1 MFGDLPPDM
10 KFERSP
16 FSPLCGFG
24 AVLLAGLLTAS
35 PATAQLPGPPQ
46 PAQVGLDQQAFMK
59 GQSEFQAQKYAEAAK
74 LFEGIAKDF
83 PTSGFV
89 SAGRLQ
95 AAICYYFM
103 GDFDR
108 GVLTLRTNI
117 SGKNVPP
124 EIIEDSSLLIP
135 QLLTA
140 KAQKLPEANEGRK
153 ATLEQAVKD
162 FDAFIAKFPQSLEL
176 EQANLGKAR
185 ALFGLKKFDEALQVL
200 RATLQ
205 KYPNSDSTMDTQ
217 FFLALA
223 LATQANDLLHSGAA
237 GKVEDGNRAYEEAEK
252 ILREIVSITRRN
264 DARADLA
271 MMNEA
276 QFQLGEI
283 LAARGSYAE
292 KGEKQDAILTKALE
306 AYRATYAKDLV
317 VQAQSARIKGFQD
330 RLREEGVK
338 GEVLNVR
345 HLQATIQREQA
356 KLVDLQTR
364 ADQTLAAKL
373 KSAQIQ
379 ITMHKAK
386 DRERMDEA
394 RVLLRFVERFAKDLD
409 EEQRKQILYF
419 QTLTYA
425 AQHKAAKAEEFY
437 EKWKATYKDDPIG
450 ENLPLLMG
458 AMYLDPDPAINNP
471 AKGIEYFKK
480 QLTDFP
486 RSKFGAE
493 AVMQQALAMIQLKQF
508 DEATKTLE
516 GFLAGKPEK
525 ELAAAAEFGLATV
538 YKDTGR
544 PADAIKTFRDVRDKY
559 PDLPQAE
566 QAAFFVGQLLHSSGK
581 SDEAITDINA
591 FLSKYSGSEYAP
603 SAMLTLGQAQAA
615 AGKRDDALATYVSL
629 ATKYKTSDPAPYAY
643 FQRSAI
649 YQAEGKFNEAKGA
662 MREFIAA
669 YPNSEK
675 RFQAYDYISQ
685 IEALE
690 KHLPEA
696 IANYEEYAKKYPE
709 SPSAATALLR
719 IAELWRKAADAM
731 GRYSLLAEASRPE
744 WKKNIDNTRTAA
756 EAVLE
761 RYPDSSEAAQ
771 ALQVML
777 YVQKQLVAA
786 NARGT
791 ANVEEYFNEMAK
803 KFSEKPSLASK
814 IKFTLAGYYFDK
826 NRDQAI
832 KQMRVAYDEKLV
844 YAPTDLDAYASA
856 LLEQGR
862 YDDVQA
868 VAEKLAK
875 DFPLPPNIDIEKL
888 PRSAT
893 EGASLSL
900 FYTAKVLQLTKK
912 TAEAAAKFDELKKK
926 FPYSPK
932 LAEADLGIAGDLFK
946 QKKYAEA
953 LELAG
958 PVAKAT
964 TASPEVRAR
973 AMMLIGEI
981 CEDQGDIDAAINNF
995 IKISVFFEGL
1005 PGLAAEGLWRGAQ
1018 LQEKKASGAVVQKA
1032 PAPAPAPEATPAAS
1046 GDKGAKGAKPAPA
1059 KK

>member
-1 MFGDLPPDM
+1 MFGNLPPDM
-10 KFERSP
+10 KFERPPIS
-16 FSPLCGFG
+16 SICGLG
-24 AVLLAGLLTAS
+24 AVLLASLLTAV
-35 PATAQLPGPPQ
+35 PAPAQLPGPPA

-59 GQSEFQAQKYAEAAK
+59 GQAEFQAQKYAEAAK

-95 AAICYYFM
+95 AAVCYYFL

-124 EIIEDSSLLIP
+124 EVVEDSSLLIP

-140 KAQKLPEANEGRK
+140 KAQKLPEANDGRK

-162 FDAFIAKFPQSLEL
+162 FDAFIAKFPQSLEQ

-185 ALFGLKKFDEALQVL
+185 ALFGLKKYDEAMQVL
-200 RATLQ
+200 RAALQ

-223 LATQANDLLHSGAA
+223 LATQANELLRAGVA
-237 GKVEDGNRAYEEAEK
+237 GKVDDANRAYDEAEK
-252 ILREIVSITRRN
+252 TLREIVAITRRN

-283 LAARGSYAE
+283 LAARGSFAE
-292 KGEKQDAILTKALE
+292 RGEKQDAILTKSLE
-306 AYRATYAKDLV
+306 AYRATYAKEIV
-317 VQAQSARIKGFQD
+317 VQAQTARIKGFQD

-356 KLVDLQTR
+356 KLADLQSR
-364 ADQTLAAKL
+364 PDQTLAAKL

-386 DRERMDEA
+386 ERERMDEA
-394 RVLLRFVERFAKDLD
+394 RVLLRFVDRFAKDLD
-409 EEQRKQILYF
+409 EDQRKQILYF

-425 AQHKAAKAEEFY
+425 AQHLSAKAEEFY
-437 EKWKATYKDDPIG
+437 EKWKTTYKDDSIG
-450 ENLPLLMG
+450 ENLPLVMG

-486 RSKFGAE
+486 KSKFGAE

-516 GFLAGKPEK
+516 GFLASKPDK
-525 ELAAAAEFGLATV
+525 DLAAAAEFGLATV
-538 YKDTGR
+538 YKDTGKTDQ
-544 PADAIKTFRDVRDKY
+544 AVKTFRDVREKY
-559 PDLPQAE
+559 SDLPQAE
-566 QAAFFVGQLLHSSGK
+566 QAAYFVGQLLQSSGK
-581 SDEAITDINA
+581 PEEAITDINA
-591 FLSKYSGSEYAP
+591 FLAKYGTSDFAP
-603 SAMLTLGQAQAA
+603 SAMLTLGQAQAG
-615 AGKRDDALATYVSL
+615 AGKRDEALATFVSL
-629 ATKYKTSDPAPYAY
+629 AGKYKTSEQAPYAY

-649 YQAEGKFNEAKGA
+649 YQSEGKFAEAKGA

-669 YPNSEK
+669 YPDSPK

-685 IEALE
+685 IETLE

-696 IANYEEYAKKYPE
+696 IANYEEYAKKFPE
-709 SPSAATALLR
+709 SPSAATAMLR
-719 IAELWRKAADAM
+719 IAELWRKTTDAM
-731 GRYSLLAEASRPE
+731 GRYSILPEASRPE
-744 WKKNIDNTRTAA
+744 WKKNVDNTRAAA
-756 EAVLE
+756 EALLE
-761 RYPDSSEAAQ
+761 KYPDSAEAAQ
-771 ALQVML
+771 ALQLML

-791 ANVEEYFNEMAK
+791 KNVEEYFNEMAK
-803 KFSEKPSLASK
+803 KFADRPSLASK

-844 YAPTDLDAYASA
+844 YATTDLDAYASA

-862 YDDVQA
+862 YDDVEA
-868 VAEKLAK
+868 VAEKLIK
-875 DFPLPPNIDIEKL
+875 DYPLPPNIDIEKL
-888 PRSAT
+888 PRSVT

-900 FYTAKVLQLTKK
+900 FYKAKVLQLTKK

-946 QKKYAEA
+946 QKKYPEA
-953 LELAG
+953 LELAT

-973 AMMLIGEI
+973 AMMLIGQI

-995 IKISVFFEGL
+995 IKISIFFEGL
-1005 PGLAAEGLWRGAQ
+1005 PELAAEGLWRGAQ
-1018 LQEKKASGAVVQKA
+1018 LQEKKASGQVVQKA
-1032 PAPAPAPEATPAAS
+1032 PAATPAPEATPAA
-1046 GDKGAKGAKPAPA
+1046 AKGAKATPAR
-1059 KK
+1059 K